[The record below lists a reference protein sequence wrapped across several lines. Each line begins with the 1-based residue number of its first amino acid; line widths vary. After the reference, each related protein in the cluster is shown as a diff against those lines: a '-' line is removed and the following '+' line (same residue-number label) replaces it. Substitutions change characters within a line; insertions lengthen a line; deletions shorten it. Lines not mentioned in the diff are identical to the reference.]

1 MAYSASAVS
10 FALRNIPK
18 SIVFTGAQKPVED
31 SPSDAVNN
39 LINAVIVA
47 SRFDVGVSIVFGPK
61 ILQGNRSTKVSE
73 SSLDAFDSP
82 MVAPLGVI
90 SLEPSM
96 MATSHRKYASV
107 SWQHVTFDPE
117 ILEVQIIPGLPAR
130 YLAAVV
136 NSGCHGMV
144 LEGFGPGNV
153 PSAVIPFFQE
163 AKKEISS
170 DHLESVPQ
178 WYYTDEI
185 IRGRTTG
192 T

>member
-1 MAYSASAVS
+1 MRLLVGNM
-10 FALRNIPK
+10 LPLTLNI
-18 SIVFTGAQKPVED
+18 G
-31 SPSDAVNN
+31 SPNYT
-39 LINAVIVA
+39 
-47 SRFDVGVSIVFGPK
+47 R
-61 ILQGNRSTKVSE
+61 
-73 SSLDAFDSP
+73 
-82 MVAPLGVI
+82 
-90 SLEPSM
+90 
-96 MATSHRKYASV
+96 
-107 SWQHVTFDPE
+107 
-117 ILEVQIIPGLPAR
+117 LPAR